1 MEEQRTGLNRVLQAN
16 IIELTQNHRLAFGK
30 SLQNLVFSSA
40 KECGWAG
47 AEDNLRVLT
56 TGALAVRGS
65 CRQPSGSWP
74 TQSSTRSGAVR
85 AKWNSFEEF
94 LLAFSHFNP
103 LNQNQKHSCRLLQD
117 RSKKLDILLHL
128 SETFRGLGGW

>member
-1 MEEQRTGLNRVLQAN
+1 MEEQRTGLNRVLQAS

-47 AEDNLRVLT
+47 AEENLRVLT
-56 TGALAVRGS
+56 TGALAVRGY

-74 TQSSTRSGAVR
+74 TQSSTRSGVVR
-85 AKWNSFEEF
+85 AKWNSPRNSY
-94 LLAFSHFNP
+94 LAFSHFNP
-103 LNQNQKHSCRLLQD
+103 LNQNHFFFCRLLQA
-117 RSKKLDILLHL
+117 RSKTGILLPL